1 MSGYKVR
8 LICLLLLLPI
18 GAEADEQ
25 AARLML
31 SRDAATSWRL
41 EARQQPLPGVLKT
54 ITEKTGVPIHYSV
67 LPQALITATCV
78 GATVKQVLEC
88 LFNKKADLIF
98 RYKNNAAQNSP
109 EEVWVLGTNVDVA
122 QASISSGAETQHPI
136 PEMSAQTGGTEAM
149 DKLLEQL
156 KTDDPGQRADAVAR
170 LSAEKQSHDGTID
183 SVLVSALSDK
193 NAEVRAQAVFALAK
207 RESGGAPAALQ
218 QALQDSDA
226 SVRLMAVDNAGDNV
240 ALLQQALND
249 SDETVRAYAATKLE
263 TFSHTANVQ

>member
-1 MSGYKVR
+1 MSGYKFR

-67 LPQALITATCV
+67 LPQALISTTCV

-122 QASISSGAETQHPI
+122 QASISSGVETQHPI

-183 SVLVSALSDK
+183 RVLVSALSDK

-249 SDETVRAYAATKLE
+249 SDETVRTYAATKLE
-263 TFSHTANVQ
+263 TFSHNANVQ

>member
-8 LICLLLLLPI
+8 LICLLLLPI
-18 GAEADEQ
+18 GAGADEQ

-41 EARQQPLPGVLKT
+41 EVRQQPLPGVLKT

-67 LPQALITATCV
+67 LPQALITSTCV

-88 LFNKKADLIF
+88 LFNKKADLVF
-98 RYKNNAAQNSP
+98 RYKNNAAQNRP
-109 EEVWVLGTNVDVA
+109 EEVWVLSTNVDVE
-122 QASISSGAETQHPI
+122 QASISAGAETQHPI
-136 PEMSAQTGGTEAM
+136 PNMSAGADGTEPM
-149 DKLLEQL
+149 DKLLEQV
-156 KTDDPGQRADAVAR
+156 KADDPVQRADAVAR
-170 LSAEKQSHDGTID
+170 LSAEQQSHDGAID

-207 RESGGAPAALQ
+207 RDSTGAPVVLQ

-263 TFSHTANVQ
+263 KISNGANVQ